1 MMTFNSIKKSLAAD
15 YVYFIEDFCGI
26 EATLRKLLPGKRIA
40 YRDEMT
46 VIAPN
51 SAEYP
56 KAIPSITEFAQ
67 NSAF

>member
-1 MMTFNSIKKSLAAD
+1 M
-15 YVYFIEDFCGI
+15 V

-56 KAIPSITEFAQ
+56 KSIPSITEFAQ